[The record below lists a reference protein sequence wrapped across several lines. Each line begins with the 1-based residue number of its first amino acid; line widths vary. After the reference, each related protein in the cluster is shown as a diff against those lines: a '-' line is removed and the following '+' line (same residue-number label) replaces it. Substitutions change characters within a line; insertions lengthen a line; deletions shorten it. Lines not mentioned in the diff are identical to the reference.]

1 MLTRE
6 GTTLAQVR
14 HQQPRVTQGRGV
26 TQPGKAGV
34 TSGVAILSHSAPGAA
49 AARADERWLLAS
61 DYLPALP
68 GVRKGTAPLKR
79 RRHGA

>member
-6 GTTLAQVR
+6 GTTLAQLR
-14 HQQPRVTQGRGV
+14 HPQPRVTQSRGI

-34 TSGVAILSHSAPGAA
+34 KSGVAILSHSAPGTA

-61 DYLPALP
+61 GYLPALP
-68 GVRKGTAPLKR
+68 GVRKGTAPPKR
-79 RRHGA
+79 RCHGA